1 MTIIQ
6 IDPIG
11 TTSLLCL
18 TSTLDDTVHDQDAR
32 STTLTG
38 LSTTLASSS
47 VTQGQVQMNYASRYI
62 ESLSDEQLAEMEQRL
77 VYKEEIMNITEQKE
91 VENQQLKV
99 LQKTRKV

>member
-18 TSTLDDTVHDQDAR
+18 TSTLDDTVQDKDAR
-32 STTLTG
+32 STTITALT
-38 LSTTLASSS
+38 TTIASSS
-47 VTQGQVQMNYASRYI
+47 STPRHIQMNYASRYV

-77 VYKEEIMNITEQKE
+77 AYKEEMMNVQAP
-91 VENQQLKV
+91 KV
-99 LQKTRKV
+99 LQKTLNG